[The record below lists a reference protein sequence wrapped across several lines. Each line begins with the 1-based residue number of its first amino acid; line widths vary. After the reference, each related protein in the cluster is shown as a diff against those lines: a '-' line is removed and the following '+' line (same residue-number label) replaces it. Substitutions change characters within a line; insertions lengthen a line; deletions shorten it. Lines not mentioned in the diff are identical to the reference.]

1 MEKLPPNETIF
12 TPEVSV
18 IMTSYNA
25 EKTISEAI
33 DSILSQTFTDF
44 EFIIVDDGSTDSTLG
59 IILNYRD
66 ERIHLVKQCHRGR
79 VPSLNHA
86 VGLTQGEY
94 IANLDADD
102 IALPE
107 RLDRQIAY
115 LEDHPEIGLL
125 GAWGIEMNEYS
136 GQEKEILLPVTN
148 EEIRTAL
155 AFYCPFIHSSAMIR
169 QCVFKNVG
177 LYNERLTH
185 SEDLDLW
192 VRIATDY
199 TIANLPEFLV
209 KKRIHPLQSF
219 KIVKEEARFRNE
231 ACLCWRAARCLSLP
245 LSVKL
250 SALSFYLYS
259 RIPFQFRKGLK
270 TVFPTGWVRLMDASR
285 DGWVIK

>member
-1 MEKLPPNETIF
+1 MEELSSNKTIF
-12 TPEVSV
+12 NPEVSV

-25 EKTISEAI
+25 EKTISKAI
-33 DSILSQTFTDF
+33 NSILSQTFTDF
-44 EFIIVDDGSTDSTLG
+44 EFIIVDDGSTDSTLE

-66 ERIHLVKQCHRGR
+66 ERIHLMKQGHRGR

-86 VGLTQGEY
+86 VRLTQGQY

-107 RLDRQIAY
+107 RLDMQVAY
-115 LEDHPEIGLL
+115 LKDHPEIGLL
-125 GAWGIEMNEYS
+125 GSWGIEMNEYS

-155 AFYCPFIHSSAMIR
+155 ALYCPFIHSSAMIR

-177 LYNERLTH
+177 FYNEKLTH

-199 TIANLPEFLV
+199 SLANLPEFLV

-219 KIVKEEARFRNE
+219 KIVKEKARFRNE
-231 ACLCWRAARCLSLP
+231 ARLCWKAARCLSLP

-259 RIPFQFRKGLK
+259 RIPFQFRKKLK
-270 TVFPTGWVRLMDASR
+270 NCFPVRLVRLMAASR

>member
-1 MEKLPPNETIF
+1 MEKLPPNENRS
-12 TPEVSV
+12 TPQVSV

-44 EFIIVDDGSTDSTLG
+44 EFIIVDDGSSDCTTE
-59 IILNYRD
+59 IIQNYRD
-66 ERIHLVKQCHRGR
+66 ERIHLVKQGRRGR

-86 VGLTQGEY
+86 VRLTQGQY

-107 RLDRQIAY
+107 RLDRQVAY
-115 LEDHPEIGLL
+115 LENHPEVGLL

-155 AFYCPFIHSSAMIR
+155 AFYCPFIHSSATIR
-169 QCVFKNVG
+169 QYVFENVG
-177 LYNERLTH
+177 LYNEKLTH
-185 SEDLDLW
+185 SEDMDLW
-192 VRIATDY
+192 VRIATNHA
-199 TIANLPEFLV
+199 IFNLPEFLV

-231 ACLCWRAARCLSLP
+231 AYICWKAARCLSLP

-259 RIPFQFRKGLK
+259 RIPFQFREGLK
-270 TVFPTGWVRLMDASR
+270 SLFPTGLVRSMAASR